1 MVIEILRFDLIL
13 NQLNPNQFIIY
24 QSSLMELVTLKI
36 FNTEIEAEML
46 RIFLE
51 TNEVEAFVFGNV
63 LANTYNLFNTTSGG
77 VQLKISESDWEKA
90 NVLMDGFYNQE
101 A

>member
-1 MVIEILRFDLIL
+1 
-13 NQLNPNQFIIY
+13 
-24 QSSLMELVTLKI
+24 MELVTLKI

-46 RIFLE
+46 RVFLE

-77 VQLKISESDWEKA
+77 VQLKVSESDWEKA
-90 NVLMDGFYNQE
+90 NVLMDGFYLRE
-101 A
+101 D

>member
-1 MVIEILRFDLIL
+1 
-13 NQLNPNQFIIY
+13 
-24 QSSLMELVTLKI
+24 MELVTLKI

-51 TNEVEAFVFGNV
+51 TNDVEAFVFGNV

-77 VQLKISESDWEKA
+77 VQLKVSENDFEKA
-90 NVLMDGFYNQE
+90 NELMTKFYDKDHHQ
-101 A
+101 

>member
-1 MVIEILRFDLIL
+1 
-13 NQLNPNQFIIY
+13 
-24 QSSLMELVTLKI
+24 MELVTLKI

-51 TNEVEAFVFGNV
+51 TNGVETFVIGNV

-77 VQLKISESDWEKA
+77 VQLKVSENDFEKA
-90 NVLMDGFYNQE
+90 DELMIGFYNKDNQ
-101 A
+101 

>member
-1 MVIEILRFDLIL
+1 MK
-13 NQLNPNQFIIY
+13 NN
-24 QSSLMELVTLKI
+24 MELVTLQI

-46 RIFLE
+46 KVFLE
-51 TNEVEAFVFGNV
+51 TNGVETFVFGNI

-77 VQLKISESDWEKA
+77 VQLKVSENDFEKA
-90 NVLMDGFYNQE
+90 NELMEGFYNQE

>member
-1 MVIEILRFDLIL
+1 
-13 NQLNPNQFIIY
+13 
-24 QSSLMELVTLKI
+24 MELTTIKI

-77 VQLKISESDWEKA
+77 VQLKVSENDLEKA
-90 NVLMDGFYNQE
+90 NDLMTEFYNKDSQ
-101 A
+101 